1 MYSIH
6 NQNIVYRIF
15 SLFLILHMFS
25 DILHKGSWRLL
36 RAESCAL
43 RERALALGSWDNR
56 VSHLRQYV
64 TFTTYFGVPD
74 FPLHLGILLRF
85 IALLGRSL
93 LAYGSAVNILS
104 SLKWFAS
111 ILDPLSAKVCNAV
124 LVSVTMKGLKAQFSR
139 PLRQK
144 LPFTAD
150 HLCKFYECLD
160 LSNSKYLSCWCA
172 MLLAFFGCF
181 RLSNLVPVSKNRFD
195 PLKQLKRDDIKF
207 ENNVV
212 LIFYKWAKTNQNC
225 NRVAWVPLCSLTDG

>member
-1 MYSIH
+1 
-6 NQNIVYRIF
+6 
-15 SLFLILHMFS
+15 MFS

-43 RERALALGSWDNR
+43 RERAVALGSWDNR

-85 IALLGRSL
+85 IALLGRSP

-124 LVSVTMKGLKAQFSR
+124 LVSVTMKGLKAQLSR

-144 LPFTAD
+144 LPFTAV

-207 ENNVV
+207 ENN
-212 LIFYKWAKTNQNC
+212 
-225 NRVAWVPLCSLTDG
+225 TDYQVRMNIHC